1 MTTRLATNVDF
12 AAVAAL
18 RLAAYRAAPQFTI
31 ADEAAVTRW
40 DGQVLVAETPD
51 LGLIATMQAIACET
65 LEQLRT
71 GSGSLPPN
79 EFNALPTLLLN
90 RGATLPGLHYRGL
103 NSRLRMAALDMALAD
118 ERIQSLTG
126 FMYAGALRLNLLRE
140 LGYTFVTVA
149 HHSCEHI
156 TGNTAE
162 YFVVLQR
169 AQFAQ
174 ASKRLT
180 DLL

>member
-1 MTTRLATNVDF
+1 MTTRLATDVDF

-31 ADEAAVTRW
+31 TDEAAVTRW

-103 NSRLRMAALDMALAD
+103 NSRLRMLALEMALAD
-118 ERIQSLTG
+118 KRIQSLTG
-126 FMYAGALRLNLLRE
+126 VVYAGAPRLNLLRK
-140 LGYTFVTVA
+140 LGYAFFAVA
-149 HHSCEHI
+149 PHSHEHI